1 MILSKRLDS
10 SRSYFFDDIIFLW
23 IKVARSNQFVSIHS
37 IKLLNIVDFVNSVD
51 DRQID
56 KDRVIRVRS
65 IILLLTNIYIYI
77 DTRNKLFLILR

>member
-1 MILSKRLDS
+1 M
-10 SRSYFFDDIIFLW
+10 
-23 IKVARSNQFVSIHS
+23 ARSNQFVSIHS